1 MQLDGQDAS
10 LSLLSCKARHGRPI
24 AGLVDAKGLQ
34 GGAGR
39 DEAQQA
45 ASSAAYEERRGSA

>member
-24 AGLVDAKGLQ
+24 AALVDAKGLQ
-34 GGAGR
+34 GGAGW
-39 DEAQQA
+39 DEAQEPA
-45 ASSAAYEERRGSA
+45 SAAYEERRGSA